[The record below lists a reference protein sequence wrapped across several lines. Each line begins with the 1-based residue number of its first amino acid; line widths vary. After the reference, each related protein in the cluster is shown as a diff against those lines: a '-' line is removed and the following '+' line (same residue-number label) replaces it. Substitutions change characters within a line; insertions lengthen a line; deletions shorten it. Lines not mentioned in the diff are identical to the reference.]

1 MDWTK
6 IFSEIG
12 IFGIISGLIVWLIKQ
27 LGQRYIDKGAK
38 THEQKL
44 QNQSDLYKAELNQ
57 SLEKFKSEI
66 AFFSQKAF
74 KLHDKRLERI
84 ENLYS
89 LLTNF
94 YEDMFHLTTWKVVTG
109 MTDDDVNRQNFE
121 NTKKAGKS
129 GTNFFKYYARNKLY
143 FDKDTCKLIEEII
156 KLLKDS
162 HFDFSYEYVFGPMSA
177 DFKFE
182 TVKKATEKIREK
194 VPEIKSELED
204 NFRKIIGVYE

>member
-6 IFSEIG
+6 ILSEVG
-12 IFGIISGLIVWLIKQ
+12 AVGIISGLIVWLIKQ
-27 LGQRYIDKGAK
+27 LGQRYIDKGTKAY
-38 THEQKL
+38 EQKL

-57 SLEKFKSEI
+57 ALEKYKSDL
-66 AFFSQKAF
+66 AFLSQKAF

-84 ENLYS
+84 EKLYA
-89 LLTNF
+89 LLTGF
-94 YEDMFHLTTWKVVTG
+94 YDDMYHLTTWKVVTG
-109 MTDDDVNRQNFE
+109 MSDDHVNKQNFE
-121 NTKKAGKS
+121 NTKKAGDS
-129 GTNFFKYYARNKLY
+129 GTEFFKYYSKNRLY

-162 HFDFSYEYVFGPMSA
+162 HFDFSYEYIFGPISA

-194 VPEIKSELED
+194 VPKIKSELED
-204 NFRKIIGVYE
+204 NFRKIIGVNE